1 MNKLET
7 IEAFY
12 GNLTENNTFTLDGAG
27 DDSPHPFKATLTF
40 WETDPEWRDCFAA
53 GLQAEYDG
61 AHIDTLGDIETV
73 HVTVWGEQPAD
84 MMVALHEACV
94 RIGAWAWNQR
104 NREESQ

>member
-12 GNLTENNTFTLDGAG
+12 GNLTPNSTFTLDEAP
-27 DDSPHPFKATLTF
+27 DSPHTFKATLTF
-40 WETDPEWRDCFAA
+40 WKTDPEWRDRHSE
-53 GLQAEYDG
+53 GLHPFYDG
-61 AHIDTLGDIETV
+61 VYIDTIGGIETV
-73 HVTVWGEQPAD
+73 HVSVFGEQPAD
-84 MMVALHEACV
+84 MMVALHEACE

>member
-12 GNLTENNTFTLDGAG
+12 GNLTPNSTFTLDEAP
-27 DDSPHPFKATLTF
+27 DSPHPFKATLTF
-40 WETDPEWRDCFAA
+40 WETDPEWRNHISV
-53 GLQAEYDG
+53 GLQGDHDG

-73 HVTVWGEQPAD
+73 HVSVFGEQPAD
-84 MMVALHEACV
+84 MMVALYEACE

-104 NREESQ
+104 KGDESK